1 MIFYLVFITKISK
14 GGIALSKIKVEI
26 LLEEKEY
33 KNGITLLE
41 LLENADVPIKK
52 PVLLA
57 VVDNELKEL
66 THCLD
71 KSCRIQFL
79 GLDDADGMRT
89 YMRSMSFIFIM
100 ACRDIIPSCKV
111 SIDHTINK
119 GLYCRIAG
127 CDHVNPEMVLKI
139 QERMRQIVEQDI
151 PFEKIKTTTQEA
163 IQIFERDGYKDKIEL
178 FKYRQNQYVN
188 IYKCADFSSYFYG
201 YMVPSTGY
209 LKTFMLKNCNG
220 GVVIIGPDKDMPEN
234 VDKFEYKPKLAEIFK
249 ETQEWARIMN
259 VDSVGELNGI
269 VVQKEYPELIRTV
282 EALHEKK
289 IAKIADMIVCS
300 PEKIRLVLI
309 SGPSSSGKTSFAR
322 RLLTQLRVNN
332 INPVSISL
340 DNYFV
345 DREDTPLDDEG
356 NLDFESIHS
365 IDLELFNEHLK
376 QLLAGAEVEVPHFN
390 FKTGKR
396 EYIGSRLKVDSDQPI
411 IIEGIHA
418 LNRMLTSSISDASKF
433 KVYVSAL
440 TQLNLDEH
448 NRIPTTDLR
457 LIRRI
462 VRDNHFRGNDA
473 LGTLK
478 IWKSVRS
485 GEENNIFPFQ
495 EEADIMFNSA
505 LVYELAV
512 LKKYAQPLLE
522 QITREHGVYREAKRL
537 LSFLQ
542 YFAPL
547 EDELDIPPTSI
558 LREFIGGSRILGL

>member
-1 MIFYLVFITKISK
+1 M
-14 GGIALSKIKVEI
+14 AQIKVEI

-33 KNGITLLE
+33 TSGATLLE
-41 LLENADVPIKK
+41 VLENSEVPIKK

-66 THCLD
+66 TDCLE
-71 KSCRIQFL
+71 KSCKIKFL
-79 GLDDADGMRT
+79 GLEDTDGMRT

-100 ACRDIIPSCKV
+100 ACRDIIPSFKV
-111 SIDHTINK
+111 SIDHTIGK

-127 CDHVNPEMVLKI
+127 SDHVSPEVVLKI
-139 QERMRQIVEQDI
+139 EERMRELVEQDI

-163 IQIFERDGYKDKIEL
+163 INIFEKDGYIDKIEL
-178 FKYRQNQYVN
+178 FKYRENPHVT

-220 GVVIIGPDKDMPEN
+220 GIVIIGPDKDMPEN
-234 VDKFEYKPKLAEIFK
+234 VDKFEYKPKLAEVFK
-249 ETQEWARIMN
+249 ETQEWARIMD

-269 VVQKEYPELIRTV
+269 IGNKEYPELIRTV

-289 IAKIADMIVCS
+289 IAKIADMIKCS
-300 PEKIRLVLI
+300 PEKTRLVLI

-356 NLDFESIHS
+356 NYDFESINS
-365 IDLELFNEHLK
+365 IDLELFNEHIE
-376 QLLAGAEVEVPHFN
+376 LLLSGAEVEMPHFN

-396 EYIGSRLKVDSDQPI
+396 EYIGDRFKIETDQPI
-411 IIEGIHA
+411 IVEGIHA
-418 LNRMLTSSISDASKF
+418 LNRKLTSAIADTSKF

-473 LGTLK
+473 LGTLRL
-478 IWKSVRS
+478 WKSVRS

-512 LKKYAQPLLE
+512 LKKYAQPLLG
-522 QITREHGVYREAKRL
+522 QITKEHEVYREAKRL
-537 LSFLQ
+537 LSFMQ
-542 YFAPL
+542 YFVPI

-558 LREFIGGSRILGL
+558 LREFIGGSRIVGM